1 MGKSRSPNRDKAFE
15 IYKDHN
21 GRISSKEISIILNEK
36 VTNIYSWKNSDKW
49 DKRLERGAPLGN
61 KNSIG
66 NKGGGAP
73 EGNLNGLKH
82 GNYCSADKFLD
93 KGFLR
98 KYIPTATRN
107 IIKGLVEEGVSA
119 LDMLWDNIMLC
130 YTAIIRSQK
139 IMYVKGQGD
148 ITKEVRKQKTR
159 SKTRDT
165 EKTSTEENE
174 EEIEYEIQF
183 AWDKQERFIKA
194 QASAMKTL
202 NSLIKDYENI
212 LHKNWDLATEEQKL
226 RIKMLKSKINDDES
240 VIEDD
245 GFIDALEGK
254 VDEVWEE

>member
-15 IYKDHN
+15 IYREHG

-36 VTNIYSWKNSDKW
+36 VTNIYAWKNSDKW

-61 KNSIG
+61 KNSVG

-73 EGNLNGLKH
+73 LGNLNNLKH
-82 GNYCSADKFLD
+82 GDYCSAEKFLD

-98 KYIPTATRN
+98 KYIPAATRN
-107 IIKGLVEEGVSA
+107 IIKGLVEEGISP

-159 SKTRDT
+159 SKIRDT

-183 AWDKQERFIKA
+183 AWDKQEKFIKA
-194 QASAMKTL
+194 QASSMKTL
-202 NSLIKDYENI
+202 NTLIKDYEEM
-212 LHKNWDLATEEQKL
+212 LHKNLELATEEQRL
-226 RIKMLKSKINDDES
+226 RIEVLKEKLNKDDTSGINNRVQIVDD
-240 VIEDD
+240 IDD
-245 GFIDALEGK
+245 
-254 VDEVWEE
+254 

>member
-1 MGKSRSPNRDKAFE
+1 MSKKEKREKAFE
-15 IYKDHN
+15 LYKQ
-21 GRISSKEISIILNEK
+21 RFSIKEIAEKLNEK
-36 VTNIYSWKNSDKW
+36 TQNLYSWKRRDEW
-49 DKRLERGAPLGN
+49 DKKIKGGAPLGN
-61 KNSIG
+61 KNAIG
-66 NKGGGAP
+66 NKGGAP

-98 KYIPTATRN
+98 KYIPTVTRN
-107 IIKGLVEEGVSA
+107 IIQGLVEEGVSA

-139 IMYVKGQGD
+139 IMYVKSQGD

-202 NSLIKDYENI
+202 NSLIKDYEDM

-240 VIEDD
+240 IIEDD

-254 VDEVWEE
+254 VDEVWED

>member
-36 VTNIYSWKNSDKW
+36 ITNIYSWKNSDKW

-107 IIKGLVEEGVSA
+107 IIKGLVEEGVSP

-130 YTAIIRSQK
+130 YTGIIRAQK
-139 IMYVKGQGD
+139 IMNVKSNTD
-148 ITKEVRKQKTR
+148 ITKELKKQSWGKNA
-159 SKTRDT
+159 S
-165 EKTSTEENE
+165 E
-174 EEIEYEIQF
+174 EYEIQF

-194 QASAMKTL
+194 QSSAMKTL

>member
-1 MGKSRSPNRDKAFE
+1 
-15 IYKDHN
+15 
-21 GRISSKEISIILNEK
+21 
-36 VTNIYSWKNSDKW
+36 
-49 DKRLERGAPLGN
+49 
-61 KNSIG
+61 
-66 NKGGGAP
+66 
-73 EGNLNGLKH
+73 
-82 GNYCSADKFLD
+82 
-93 KGFLR
+93 
-98 KYIPTATRN
+98 
-107 IIKGLVEEGVSA
+107 
-119 LDMLWDNIMLC
+119 
-130 YTAIIRSQK
+130 
-139 IMYVKGQGD
+139 MYVKGQGD